1 MRFAEFQPRLLFLFS
16 MRRRNWLLY
25 LTKEFKKKR
34 KKKPAHWY
42 DTDLGGKE
50 YGLMNEAYDNRLK
63 RTISYLYDLIP
74 KTETF
79 AIFWKK
85 KKRPFN
91 LWCPRLCMLIVTNI
105 INRSIC
111 NIQLLTNQPW
121 KRTTIFVLSFQIR
134 VIFFSS
140 AWDQFSS
147 KIYKGSLEWV
157 MVSTFSLYVKSNCK

>member
-34 KKKPAHWY
+34 KKKTSSLIRYWS
-42 DTDLGGKE
+42 GGKGIRSDE
-50 YGLMNEAYDNRLK
+50 RGLRQSLEAHNLLPLRFNSKDWNLCYIL
-63 RTISYLYDLIP
+63 
-74 KTETF
+74 E
-79 AIFWKK
+79 K
-85 KKRPFN
+85 KKRAFN
-91 LWCPRLCMLIVTNI
+91 LWCPRLCMLIITNI
-105 INRSIC
+105 INRSIR

>member
-1 MRFAEFQPRLLFLFS
+1 

-85 KKRPFN
+85 RKE
-91 LWCPRLCMLIVTNI
+91 L
-105 INRSIC
+105 SIYGALGFAC
-111 NIQLLTNQPW
+111 
-121 KRTTIFVLSFQIR
+121 LS
-134 VIFFSS
+134 
-140 AWDQFSS
+140 
-147 KIYKGSLEWV
+147 
-157 MVSTFSLYVKSNCK
+157 

>member
-1 MRFAEFQPRLLFLFS
+1 

-42 DTDLGGKE
+42 DTDLE
-50 YGLMNEAYDNRLK
+50 YGLMNEAYDHRLK

-105 INRSIC
+105 INRSIR

-121 KRTTIFVLSFQIR
+121 KCTTIFVLSFQIR

>member
-25 LTKEFKKKR
+25 LTKELKKKNKKKNSSLIRYWSGGKGIHSDERGLRQSLEAHNLLPLRFNSKDWNLCYILEKKKR
-34 KKKPAHWY
+34 A
-42 DTDLGGKE
+42 
-50 YGLMNEAYDNRLK
+50 
-63 RTISYLYDLIP
+63 
-74 KTETF
+74 
-79 AIFWKK
+79 
-85 KKRPFN
+85 FN
-91 LWCPRLCMLIVTNI
+91 LWCPRLCMLIITNI
-105 INRSIC
+105 INRSIR